1 MRKSFMFIFGLAAFA
16 LVPHDVMGE
25 VKLTA
30 QQVETVCGKTPG
42 NSGCSKKCGLNNEHT
57 CDFGCNPPDQ
67 CRGLCTTCG
76 VKERRVFPN
85 RYSNRVTRASLALP
99 VRAGY
104 RARRPTYC
112 EWCYELPARMGRLV
126 FAVCIASHVADAT
139 SRSDPSPERG

>member
-16 LVPHDVMGE
+16 LAPHEAMGE

-42 NSGCSKKCGLNNEHT
+42 NIGCSKKCGLNNEHT

-76 VKERRVFPN
+76 VKERRIFLN

-112 EWCYELPARMGRLV
+112 EWCY
-126 FAVCIASHVADAT
+126 ASCPQGWGGWLCRVHCQ
-139 SRSDPSPERG
+139 SRGGCKPPVLTHP